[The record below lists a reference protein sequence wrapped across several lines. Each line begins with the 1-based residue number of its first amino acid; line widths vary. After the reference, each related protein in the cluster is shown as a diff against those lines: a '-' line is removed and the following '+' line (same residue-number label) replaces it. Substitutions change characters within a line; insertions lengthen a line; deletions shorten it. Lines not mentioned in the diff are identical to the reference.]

1 MIDNSERYRPY
12 GTTVSVIS
20 FCERARTRNLPE
32 QIEDDFFRLAGIDGQ
47 AIRRTRHTLV
57 FLGLLEDTNTPSS
70 ALRLLVEAP
79 DGEWRNHLRQAVEA
93 AYSEDLQHIDPA
105 NDDQTQVRS
114 WFQRYQPRSQTN
126 PMTTLFLGLCRE
138 SGMEVR
144 EPPRKRSPRQKRPDA
159 PRATSGDTKPGRARR
174 AEAATGFPQ
183 EPPSLPP
190 SMPPAGSDLFDITPD
205 VIAELSEQDFGEVWK
220 ALGVIARKRAQVI
233 HARSADGESSGEE
246 SLAEDADE

>member
-1 MIDNSERYRPY
+1 MTANNERHRPY
-12 GTTVSVIS
+12 GTTANVIS

-32 QIEDDFFRLAGIDGQ
+32 QYEDDFFRLAGVDGQ
-47 AIRRTRHTLV
+47 AIRRTRQTLV
-57 FLGLLEDTNTPSS
+57 FLGLLEEKGTPSS

-79 DGEWRNHLRQAVEA
+79 DSEWREHLRRAVET
-93 AYSEDLQHIDPA
+93 AYDEDLQNIDLA
-105 NDDQTQVRS
+105 NDDQAKIRS
-114 WFQRYQPRSQTN
+114 WFRRYQPRSQTN

-144 EPPRKRSPRQKRPDA
+144 EAPRKRSPRQKRPDA
-159 PRATSGDTKPGRARR
+159 PRSTNGDTKPSRARR
-174 AEAATGFPQ
+174 VEATASFPQ
-183 EPPSLPP
+183 GQPSLPP

-205 VIAELSEQDFGEVWK
+205 VIAELNEQDFGEVWK

-246 SLAEDADE
+246 SLSEDADE